1 MRKLFLLKNKLR
13 IAGLLACL
21 LFAGSQAIAQT
32 AIVSGVVKDPSGEG
46 MPAVNVLIKGSLT
59 GVTTDPT
66 GKFSIEASPQD
77 ILVFSFIGYSTQ
89 EVKVGNQTVLN
100 ITMQE
105 DITSLQEV
113 VVIGYGAQKKSDLT
127 GAVSIISGNELRNTV
142 TASVDQ
148 ALQGRVAGVQVTQNS
163 GQPGG
168 AVSIRIR
175 GTTSLTQSSEPLY
188 VIDGV
193 RMGGNAAGITGFD
206 WQGGSG
212 GQQGASVNPLATL
225 NPNDIESINVLKDA
239 SASAIYGSQAAN
251 GVIIITT
258 KRGKRNEATVSY
270 DGFYAMQDVYK
281 TFDMMNLRQYADYN
295 TEVAREIFQD
305 EDPRFADPS
314 ILGKGTDWQAAIFQ
328 PAPMQSH
335 TISISGGTDATN
347 YLISAG
353 YFSQEG
359 IIIGSNFNRFNL
371 RANVDTQIKDWMR
384 VGTSLALSR
393 KDERITLQD
402 GGDGVISQAAQMAPH
417 IPVKNFDGTYAG
429 PDQANQSAN
438 IGSNPVALALLR
450 NNTVL
455 ANQMITNL
463 YAEFNIIK
471 ELKFRSEISVNY
483 NNNVNMS
490 FQPTYEWGQIKNIT
504 SRLSN
509 SLGQSFFWSWT
520 NYATYSKTFGSHEI
534 TAMAGTEALKSTWDG
549 FTAFKIDVPNDI
561 PVMNQGVV
569 ATQLN
574 DGYKGWNSLASYMA
588 RVNYSFSDR
597 YLLTATIRRDGS
609 SRFGPG
615 NRWGWFPSVSAGW
628 KLSGENFLSQ
638 VDAVSSLKL
647 RAGWGLVGNQE
658 IGEYRFGSSLATEI
672 TYFGTGVRNN
682 AYSNPLLK
690 WESTEMLNVGVD
702 LELFGGRVE
711 FAGEIYKKLTN
722 DLLLT
727 VTLPATFGTR
737 VQGPSANVGSMENK
751 GVELSLN
758 TVNIDK
764 GKLKWTT
771 NANVTINRNKV
782 TKLAGADLTRNLY
795 WYTGFETASRTT
807 VGRPVGMFY
816 GYIMEG
822 IFTSKEEIANHA
834 VQIPNSAEPGTNLID
849 RSTGLWLGDV
859 KWKDISGPD
868 GVPDGIIDAHDQT
881 FIGDPNPDWTFG
893 FNNSVS
899 YGPFSLDVYL
909 IGSIGGEILNYS
921 RARNEQMYYRFDNQS
936 ASVVNRARTE
946 LINPEF
952 GDPRSIDDVRLI
964 NPNTNMPRFRNG
976 TENGNF
982 YMSTRWLED
991 ATYVR
996 IQNIKLTYSL
1006 PTSLIQKAKMS
1017 RAVVYGNIQNIATF
1031 TKYSGLDP
1039 QIGAFNQSALQQNVD
1054 MGRYPA
1060 PRVYTLGINVVF

>member
-1 MRKLFLLKNKLR
+1 MAGILL
-13 IAGLLACL
+13 CL
-21 LFAGSQAIAQT
+21 LFTIAQ
-32 AIVSGVVKDPSGEG
+32 AMAQKAVVSGVVKDASGAP
-46 MPAVNVLIKGSLT
+46 MPAVNVLIKGTLT
-59 GVTTDPT
+59 GVTTDAS
-66 GKFSIEASPQD
+66 GNFSIQAAPQD
-77 ILVFSFIGYSTQ
+77 VLVFSFIGYASQ
-89 EVKVGNQTVLN
+89 EITVGNQTTIN
-100 ITMQE
+100 IIMQE
-105 DITSLQEV
+105 DITALQEIV
-113 VVIGYGAQKKSDLT
+113 VVGYGTQRKSDLT
-127 GAVSIISGNELRNTV
+127 GAVSIVAGDALRNTI

-148 ALQGRVAGVQVTQNS
+148 ALLGRVAGVQVTQNS

-193 RMGGNAAGITGFD
+193 RMGGRAAGITGFD

-251 GVIIITT
+251 GVVIITT
-258 KRGKRNEATVSY
+258 KRGKRNEASVSY
-270 DGFYAMQDVYK
+270 DGFYSVQDVYK
-281 TFDMMNLRQYADYN
+281 TFDMMDLRQYADYHN
-295 TEVAREIFQD
+295 EVSREIFAN

-314 ILGKGTDWQAAIFQ
+314 ILGKGTDWQAAIFR

-335 TISISGGTDATN
+335 TISVSGGTDATN
-347 YLISAG
+347 YLVSGG

-371 RANVDTQIKDWMR
+371 RANVDTRIKDWMR

-393 KDERITLQD
+393 KNERITLQD

-417 IPVKNFDGTYAG
+417 IPVKNFDGSYAG

-438 IGSNPVALALLR
+438 IGSNPVALAMLR

-455 ANQMITNL
+455 ANQVIANL
-463 YAEFNIIK
+463 YADFQIIK
-471 ELKFRSEISVNY
+471 DLKFRSELSVNY

-490 FQPTYEWGQIKNIT
+490 FQPTYEWGQIKNPT

-520 NYATYSKTFGSHEI
+520 NYATYTKTFGNHEI
-534 TAMAGTEALKSTWDG
+534 VGMAGTEALKSTWDG
-549 FTAFKIDVPNDI
+549 FTAYKIDVPNDI
-561 PVMNQGVV
+561 PIMNQGVA

-588 RVNYSFSDR
+588 RINYSFSDR

-628 KLSGENFLSQ
+628 KISGENFLSQ
-638 VDAVSSLKL
+638 AEAISLLKL
-647 RAGWGLVGNQE
+647 RAGWGRVGNQE
-658 IGEYRFGSSLATEI
+658 IGEYGFGSSLATEI

-690 WESTEMLNVGVD
+690 WESTEMINVGVD

-711 FAGEIYKKLTN
+711 FTGEIYRKLTD
-722 DLLLT
+722 DLLLR

-737 VQGPSANVGSMENK
+737 VQGPLANVGSMENK
-751 GVELSLN
+751 GIELTLN

-764 GKLKWTT
+764 GKLKWTS

-782 TKLAGADLTRNLY
+782 TKMAGADLTRNLY

-822 IFTSKEEIANHA
+822 IFTSKEEIQNHA
-834 VQIPNSAEPGTNLID
+834 VQIPGGPDGTNLID

-859 KWKDISGPD
+859 KWKDINGD
-868 GVPDGIIDAHDQT
+868 GVIDANDQT

-893 FNNSVS
+893 FNNSFS

-921 RARNEQMYYRFDNQS
+921 RARNEQMYYRFDNQA

-946 LINPEF
+946 LIDPLN
-952 GDPRSIDDVRLI
+952 GDPRNIDDVRMV

-996 IQNIKLTYSL
+996 MQNIKLTYSL
-1006 PTSLIQKAKMS
+1006 PAALIQKAKMS
-1017 RAVVYGNIQNIATF
+1017 RALVYGNIQNVATF

-1054 MGRYPA
+1054 MGRYPS
-1060 PRVYTLGINVVF
+1060 PRVYTLGVNVVF

>member
-1 MRKLFLLKNKLR
+1 MKRGFLHKKLPL
-13 IAGLLACL
+13 AGLLVFL
-21 LFAGSQAIAQT
+21 LLTSAMAQAQKIT
-32 AIVSGVVKDPSGEG
+32 LSGVVKDATGAG
-46 MPAVNVLIKGSLT
+46 MPGVSILIKGSSLGT
-59 GVTTDPT
+59 STD
-66 GKFSIEASPQD
+66 ASGNFNLQASAND
-77 ILVFSFIGYSTQ
+77 VLVFSFIGYVTQ
-89 EVKVGNQTVLN
+89 EVAVGNQTTINV
-100 ITMQE
+100 TMQDDVKTLE
-105 DITSLQEV
+105 EYV
-113 VVIGYGAQKKSDLT
+113 VVGYGTQKKSDLT
-127 GAVSIISGNELRNTV
+127 GAVSIVSGEELRNTI

-193 RMGGNAAGITGFD
+193 RMGGRAGGITGFD

-212 GQQGASVNPLATL
+212 GQQAASVNPLASL

-270 DGFYAMQDVYK
+270 DGFYAVQDVYK
-281 TFDMMNLRQYADYN
+281 TFDMMNLQQYADYN
-295 TEVAREIFQD
+295 NEVSREIFQN

-335 TISISGGTDATN
+335 TIGVSGGTNATN
-347 YLISAG
+347 YSVSAG

-359 IIIGSNFNRFNL
+359 IIIGSNFNRYNL

-393 KDERITLQD
+393 KNEKITLND

-438 IGSNPVALALLR
+438 IGSNPVALAMLR

-455 ANQMITNL
+455 ANQVITNL

-471 ELKFRSEISVNY
+471 ELKFRTEISVNY
-483 NNNVNMS
+483 NNSVNVA
-490 FQPTYEWGQIKNIT
+490 FQPTYEWGQIKNPT

-509 SLGQSFFWSWT
+509 SLSQGFFWSWT
-520 NYATYSKTFGSHEI
+520 NYATYTKTFGSHEI

-569 ATQLN
+569 STELN
-574 DGYKGWNSLASYMA
+574 RGYKGWNSLASYMA

-628 KLSGENFLSQ
+628 KLSGEDFLAQ
-638 VDAVSSLKL
+638 VDAISSMKL
-647 RAGWGLVGNQE
+647 RAGWGKVGNQE
-658 IGEYRFGSSLATEI
+658 IGEYGFGSSLATEI
-672 TYFGTGVRNN
+672 TYFGTGVRNS

-690 WESTEMLNVGVD
+690 WESTEMINVGVD
-702 LELFGGRVE
+702 MELFDGRVE
-711 FAGEIYKKLTN
+711 FTGEVYRKLTD
-722 DLLLT
+722 DLLLR

-737 VQGPSANVGSMENK
+737 VEGPFANVGSMENK
-751 GVELSLN
+751 GVELTLS

-764 GKLKWTT
+764 GKWKWRTT
-771 NANVTINRNKV
+771 ANVTVNRNKV
-782 TKLAGADLTRNLY
+782 TKMAGADLTRNLY

-822 IFTSKEEIANHA
+822 IFKSKEEIQNHA

-881 FIGDPNPDWTFG
+881 YIGDPNPDWTFG

-921 RARNEQMYYRFDNQS
+921 RARNEQMYYRFDNAA

-946 LINPEF
+946 LIDPEF
-952 GDPRSIDDVRLI
+952 GDPRNIDDVRLV

-996 IQNIKLTYSL
+996 VQNVKLTYSL
-1006 PTSLIQKAKMS
+1006 PASLIQKAKIS
-1017 RAVVYGNIQNIATF
+1017 RAVVYGNVQNIATF

-1054 MGRYPA
+1054 MGRYPS
-1060 PRVYTLGINVVF
+1060 PRVYTLGVNVIF